1 MSPGCSWSIKLGFLN
16 VDLRNFIDG
25 VFEQFG
31 STALDTIPFTLWPT
45 GIRDLP
51 VMVWPIIQARCHLI
65 GATLLATEY
74 ASFTNF

>member
-1 MSPGCSWSIKLGFLN
+1 MSKGCSRVEHLGLPD
-16 VDLRNFIDG
+16 VDLYWLDI
-25 VFEQFG
+25 VLEHAG
-31 STALDTIPFTLWPT
+31 STALDTPAFTPARAT